1 MKKILILITFALMFV
16 IVAAHEVIV
25 LNSGSETLSLVDLTA
40 QTTINNFAQT
50 GLYGNQ
56 VYYVDDELWLVNSGD
71 NNIQKIDT
79 SNGNILQTVQLPSS
93 SSPWSIIKKDNYFY
107 VSGMMSGNI
116 YRINAINN
124 EINAAYSGISPEGM
138 LIVGNE
144 LFVANTGFEYP
155 NYNQG
160 YMSVFDLITFEK
172 TYDIPTS
179 INPQAMILASDGLI
193 HLMCTGNYFDV
204 EGIVQLISPSSKEI
218 VGAIEIGGCPN
229 SIIESPEQNVYLAD
243 GMGLGFYVY
252 NVNTHEIINSSTNP
266 SFNGGSK
273 ILFLNGEKL
282 VLKTGDWFSNSH
294 LLHIG
299 IGDDEIYDYAVGVGA
314 IDLAII
320 ENPQSYNDIVAVKES
335 LIEVYPNPFTTKINI
350 NTKKHQVE
358 ELVIYNVKGEK
369 VKVLQSDYWD
379 GRDMYQQRCS
389 AGIYYVLAKTQ
400 DGVRSAKRI
409 ILMR

>member
-25 LNSGSETLSLVDLTA
+25 LNSGSETCSMVDSTA
-40 QTTINNFAQT
+40 QTTIINFAQT

-160 YMSVFDLITFEK
+160 YMSVFDLITF
-172 TYDIPTS
+172 
-179 INPQAMILASDGLI
+179 
-193 HLMCTGNYFDV
+193 
-204 EGIVQLISPSSKEI
+204 
-218 VGAIEIGGCPN
+218 
-229 SIIESPEQNVYLAD
+229 
-243 GMGLGFYVY
+243 
-252 NVNTHEIINSSTNP
+252 
-266 SFNGGSK
+266 
-273 ILFLNGEKL
+273 
-282 VLKTGDWFSNSH
+282 
-294 LLHIG
+294 
-299 IGDDEIYDYAVGVGA
+299 
-314 IDLAII
+314 
-320 ENPQSYNDIVAVKES
+320 
-335 LIEVYPNPFTTKINI
+335 
-350 NTKKHQVE
+350 
-358 ELVIYNVKGEK
+358 
-369 VKVLQSDYWD
+369 
-379 GRDMYQQRCS
+379 
-389 AGIYYVLAKTQ
+389 
-400 DGVRSAKRI
+400 
-409 ILMR
+409 